1 MRSGKLY
8 MIHSLWN
15 KVTKTA
21 LRPPRLKVKVA
32 DLIDKLARCKVLSLS
47 NKHKHNKSKT
57 DTTIY
62 WPRLP
67 VLLIYLICKKRRIP
81 DECTLALTQTKRLE
95 CLAIEFSLTNRIVLR
110 TCLHLRLANCTNL
123 FTNLRLTYCKNWP
136 RDMNKCQS
144 ITLCRKLSYQCIL
157 RPIQMLTIKKKIKR
171 MKR

>member
-123 FTNLRLTYCKNWP
+123 FTNLPLTYCKNWP
-136 RDMNKCQS
+136 RDMNKYQN
-144 ITLCRKLSYQCIL
+144 ITLCRNYHSSAFWDPFRRWRL
-157 RPIQMLTIKKKIKR
+157 RR
-171 MKR
+171 R